1 MAHFTVIIP
10 TYNRREL
17 TMRAVDSVLAQSFKD
32 FQLILVNDGSTD
44 GTEELANRYRDRL
57 IYLEQKNR
65 GVSAARNLGIRA
77 ADSPH
82 IAFLDSDDCWF
93 TTKLQA
99 HADFIKTN
107 PTIRI
112 HQTLEQWHRNGKR
125 VNPRERHLKRQ
136 GDIFL
141 PSLEVCL
148 ISPSA
153 SMINRDIFEEY
164 GLFDDNLPACEDY
177 DLWLRITAFEKVGL
191 IEEEHMIRY
200 GGHADQLS
208 GIFWGMD
215 RFRVYAVVKL
225 LAESGSK
232 LPLPFKKAAVNT
244 AVKKSEILL
253 QGALRRNNHRLAAAL
268 EKIIAGLHEEDYRSI
283 DYQSLAGEDLA
294 QEPSHP

>member
-1 MAHFTVIIP
+1 MAQFTVIIP
-10 TYNRREL
+10 TYNRCEL
-17 TMRAVDSVLAQSFKD
+17 TLRAVDSVLAQSLTD

-44 GTEELANRYRDRL
+44 GTEELADRYRNRL
-57 IYLEQKNR
+57 IYLEQKNL
-65 GVSAARNLGIRA
+65 GVSAARNLGIKA
-77 ADSPH
+77 ADSPY

-93 TTKLQA
+93 DTKLQA
-99 HADFIKTN
+99 HADFIEAN

-125 VNPRERHLKRQ
+125 VNPRERHLKRE

-141 PSLEVCL
+141 PSLELCL

-153 SMINRDIFEEY
+153 SMLHRDLFTEY
-164 GLFDDNLPACEDY
+164 GLFDENLPACEDY

-200 GGHADQLS
+200 GGHDDQLS

-232 LPLPFKKAAVNT
+232 LPPHFKKAAVKT

-253 QGALRRNNHRLAAAL
+253 QGALRRNNHRLAASL
-268 EKIIAGLHEEDYRSI
+268 EDIIAGLREEDYRNI
-283 DYQSLAGEDLA
+283 NYQILAGEDLA
-294 QEPSHP
+294 QEPSRP